1 MRYGSTP
8 GKMNVERRIKD
19 FIERWFPPSPKPLL
33 MTEDI
38 RARLLNKI
46 ENIVDVLEEDGRKY
60 PAAYFTTFKEIII
73 TADEAAIRNYVLHDD
88 FLGSS
93 GVWDTYLENK
103 YRLIKYQVFVSQ
115 LLGIIQYMG
124 IDNARIRLIKDKVG
138 HGFFTSY
145 TDQLEDDRL
154 RLGYPER
161 KEGVDSELPKS
172 L

>member
-1 MRYGSTP
+1 
-8 GKMNVERRIKD
+8 MNLKIALNN
-19 FIERWFPPSPKPLL
+19 FLERWFPPSPKPLL

-38 RARLLNKI
+38 LARLLDKI

-60 PAAYFTTFKEIII
+60 PAAYFTTFKDIII
-73 TADEAAIRNYVLHDD
+73 NADETAIRKYVLHDD

-124 IDNARIRLIKDKVG
+124 IDNERIRFIKDKVG
-138 HGFFTSY
+138 HGFLTSY
-145 TDQLEDDRL
+145 KDQLDDDML
-154 RLGYPER
+154 RFGYPER
-161 KEGVDSELPKS
+161 KEGADSQTPKGS
-172 L
+172 

>member
-1 MRYGSTP
+1 MQYGSTP
-8 GKMNVERRIKD
+8 GKMNLERRIKD
-19 FIERWFPPSPKPLL
+19 FLERWFPPSPKPLL

-38 RARLLNKI
+38 LARLLYKI

-73 TADEAAIRNYVLHDD
+73 KADETAIRKFVLHDD

-103 YRLIKYQVFVSQ
+103 YRLIKYQVFFSQ
-115 LLGIIQYMG
+115 LLGILQYIG
-124 IDNARIRLIKDKVG
+124 IDNARIRFIKDKVG
-138 HGFFTSY
+138 HGFLTSY
-145 TDQLEDDRL
+145 KNQLNDDML

-161 KEGVDSELPKS
+161 KESVD
-172 L
+172 

>member
-1 MRYGSTP
+1 
-8 GKMNVERRIKD
+8 
-19 FIERWFPPSPKPLL
+19 
-33 MTEDI
+33 
-38 RARLLNKI
+38 LNKI

-73 TADEAAIRNYVLHDD
+73 NADETAIRKYVLHDD

-124 IDNARIRLIKDKVG
+124 IDNERIRFIKDKVG
-138 HGFFTSY
+138 HGFLTSY
-145 TDQLEDDRL
+145 KDQLDDDML

-161 KEGVDSELPKS
+161 KEDADSQTPKGS
-172 L
+172 

>member
-1 MRYGSTP
+1 
-8 GKMNVERRIKD
+8 
-19 FIERWFPPSPKPLL
+19 

-38 RARLLNKI
+38 LARLLDKI

-73 TADEAAIRNYVLHDD
+73 NADETAIRKYVLHDD

-124 IDNARIRLIKDKVG
+124 IDNERIRFIKDKAG
-138 HGFFTSY
+138 HGFLTSY
-145 TDQLEDDRL
+145 KDQLDDDML

-161 KEGVDSELPKS
+161 KEDADSQTPKGS
-172 L
+172 

>member
-1 MRYGSTP
+1 
-8 GKMNVERRIKD
+8 MNLKIALNN
-19 FIERWFPPSPKPLL
+19 FLERWFLPSPKPLL

-38 RARLLNKI
+38 LARLLDKI

-73 TADEAAIRNYVLHDD
+73 NADETAIRKYVLHDD

-124 IDNARIRLIKDKVG
+124 IDNARIRFIKDKAG
-138 HGFFTSY
+138 HGFLTSY
-145 TDQLEDDRL
+145 KDQLDDDML

-161 KEGVDSELPKS
+161 KEDADSQTPKGS
-172 L
+172 

>member
-1 MRYGSTP
+1 
-8 GKMNVERRIKD
+8 MNLKIALNN
-19 FIERWFPPSPKPLL
+19 FLERWFLPSPKPLL

-38 RARLLNKI
+38 LARLLDKI
-46 ENIVDVLEEDGRKY
+46 EHIVDVLEEDGRKY

-73 TADEAAIRNYVLHDD
+73 NADETAIRKYVLHDD

-124 IDNARIRLIKDKVG
+124 IDNERIRFIKDKAG
-138 HGFFTSY
+138 HGFLTSY
-145 TDQLEDDRL
+145 KDQLDDDML

-161 KEGVDSELPKS
+161 KEDADSQTPKGS
-172 L
+172 

>member
-1 MRYGSTP
+1 
-8 GKMNVERRIKD
+8 MNLKIALNN
-19 FIERWFPPSPKPLL
+19 FLERWFPPSPKPLL

-73 TADEAAIRNYVLHDD
+73 NADETAIRKYVLHDD

-124 IDNARIRLIKDKVG
+124 IDNERIRFIKDKAG
-138 HGFFTSY
+138 HGFLTSY
-145 TDQLEDDRL
+145 KDQLDDDML

-161 KEGVDSELPKS
+161 KEDADSQTPKGS
-172 L
+172 

>member
-1 MRYGSTP
+1 
-8 GKMNVERRIKD
+8 MNLKIALNN
-19 FIERWFPPSPKPLL
+19 FLERWFLPSPKPLL

-38 RARLLNKI
+38 LARLLDKI

-73 TADEAAIRNYVLHDD
+73 NADETAIRKYVLHDD

-124 IDNARIRLIKDKVG
+124 IDNERIRFIKDKAG
-138 HGFFTSY
+138 HGFLTSY
-145 TDQLEDDRL
+145 KDQLDDDML

-161 KEGVDSELPKS
+161 KEDADSQTPKGS
-172 L
+172 

>member
-1 MRYGSTP
+1 
-8 GKMNVERRIKD
+8 MNLKIALNN
-19 FIERWFPPSPKPLL
+19 FLERWFLPSPKPLL

-38 RARLLNKI
+38 LARLLDKI
-46 ENIVDVLEEDGRKY
+46 EHIVDVLEEDGRKY

-73 TADEAAIRNYVLHDD
+73 NADETAIRKYVLHDD

-124 IDNARIRLIKDKVG
+124 IDNERIRFIKDKVG
-138 HGFFTSY
+138 HGFLTSY
-145 TDQLEDDRL
+145 KDQLDDDIL

-161 KEGVDSELPKS
+161 KEDADSQTPKGS
-172 L
+172 

>member
-1 MRYGSTP
+1 
-8 GKMNVERRIKD
+8 MNLKIALNN
-19 FIERWFPPSPKPLL
+19 FLERWFLPSPKPLL

-38 RARLLNKI
+38 LARLLDKI

-73 TADEAAIRNYVLHDD
+73 NADETAIRKYVLHDD

-124 IDNARIRLIKDKVG
+124 IDNERIRFIKDKVG
-138 HGFFTSY
+138 HGFLTSY
-145 TDQLEDDRL
+145 KDQLDDDML

-161 KEGVDSELPKS
+161 KEDDDSQTPKGS
-172 L
+172 

>member
-1 MRYGSTP
+1 
-8 GKMNVERRIKD
+8 MNLKIALNN
-19 FIERWFPPSPKPLL
+19 FLERWFLPSPKPLL

-38 RARLLNKI
+38 LARLLDKI

-73 TADEAAIRNYVLHDD
+73 NADETAIRKYVLHDD

-124 IDNARIRLIKDKVG
+124 IDNERIRFIKDKVG
-138 HGFFTSY
+138 HGFLTSY
-145 TDQLEDDRL
+145 KDQLDDDML

-161 KEGVDSELPKS
+161 KEDADSQTPKGS
-172 L
+172 

>member
-1 MRYGSTP
+1 
-8 GKMNVERRIKD
+8 MNLKIALNN
-19 FIERWFPPSPKPLL
+19 FLERWFLPSPKPLL

-38 RARLLNKI
+38 LARLLDKI

-73 TADEAAIRNYVLHDD
+73 NADETAIRKYVLHDD

-124 IDNARIRLIKDKVG
+124 IDNERIRFIKDKVG
-138 HGFFTSY
+138 HGFLTSY
-145 TDQLEDDRL
+145 KDQLDDDIL

-161 KEGVDSELPKS
+161 KEDADSQTPKGS
-172 L
+172 